1 MPGPERIEWRRS
13 FPSRPLSALLWY
25 AVSATLAT
33 GIVWLLFGTEPK
45 RLGSGE
51 PNPLASLPTW
61 AAWLAVAGGLVF
73 VHNVLRRPKVAA
85 SHYALTVRPG
95 SRRTLTLPWSTL
107 AEVALVQVEEERFL
121 MVRCR
126 PAYDTLGHRP
136 SWCDQGIMRSLTRAG
151 TRAHIR
157 FDLAVRMND
166 FVGDPDGRIAALA
179 AFAPDHVT
187 VAVEPVEPAKED
199 KR

>member
-1 MPGPERIEWRRS
+1 M
-13 FPSRPLSALLWY
+13 WY
-25 AVSATLAT
+25 TVSASIAT

-45 RLGSGE
+45 RLDSGE
-51 PNPLASLPTW
+51 PNPLASLPVW
-61 AAWLAVAGGLVF
+61 AVWLAVVGGLVF
-73 VHNVLRRPKVAA
+73 VHNVFRRPKVAA

-107 AEVALVQVEEERFL
+107 AEVALVNVEEERYL
-121 MVRCR
+121 MIRCR

-136 SWCDQGIMRSLTRAG
+136 SWCDQGIMRALTRAG
-151 TRAHIR
+151 SRAHIR
-157 FDLAVRMND
+157 FDLGVRMND
-166 FVGDPDGRIAALA
+166 FVGDADGQVAALA

-187 VAVEPVEPAKED
+187 VAIEPAEPAKQAKQAKKD